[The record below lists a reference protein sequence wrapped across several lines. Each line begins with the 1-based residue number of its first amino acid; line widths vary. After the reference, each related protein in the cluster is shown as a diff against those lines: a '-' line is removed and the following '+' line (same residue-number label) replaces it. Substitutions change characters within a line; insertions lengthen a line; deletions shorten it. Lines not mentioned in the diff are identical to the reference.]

1 MVDLIIADDHKV
13 LREALCEMLQARGKY
28 QVVAQA
34 KDGEE
39 LLAILRDRKPDIVIM
54 DMSMPKVDGLAALEK
69 LGGTAGGPP
78 VLMLSAD
85 QGERTVRAAMKAGAK
100 GYVPKNAGI
109 EELEFAISA
118 ILDGKTYLSPS
129 VTSALFSGD
138 ATDKSAHKSAI
149 AVLTNREVEILKLI
163 AEGHPNRS
171 IAKMLHIST
180 RTVDT
185 HRSNVLKKLLV
196 KTNAELVKIAIQ
208 CGLITL

>member
-1 MVDLIIADDHKV
+1 MVDLIIADDHTV
-13 LREALCEMLQARGKY
+13 LRQALCEMLQARGKY

-39 LLAILRDRKPDIVIM
+39 LLNLLQDRKADIVIM
-54 DMSMPKVDGLAALEK
+54 DLSMPKVDGLAALEK
-69 LGGTAGGPP
+69 LGAAAGGPP

-85 QGERTVRAAMKAGAK
+85 QGERSVRAAIKAGAK
-100 GYVPKNAGI
+100 GYVPKNAAI
-109 EELEFAISA
+109 EELEFAISS
-118 ILDGKTYLSPS
+118 ILAGKTYLSPS
-129 VTSALFSGD
+129 VTSGLFSD
-138 ATDKSAHKSAI
+138 NWDQKPAHETVLS
-149 AVLTNREVEILKLI
+149 VLTNREVEILKLI

-185 HRSNVLKKLLV
+185 HRSNILKKLTV

-208 CGLITL
+208 SGLISL